1 MSWLNTLLPASFRG
15 VTAEVRS
22 IKDSGENALAEHNY
36 PYRNGGDIENFGRDA
51 LKSAIEF
58 VFWGDDYESRLQ
70 SFVSAL
76 EVLEAGEL
84 VHPILG
90 VKQCDAKGWEVSHSA
105 EEYDYCTVSVTFL
118 ESNADMPFFNRSL
131 PNALGGLAGLQCL
144 QALDALLTQ
153 YEGYMDMAMAYLGAG
168 SSALSLLRSYWD
180 RFVNPLFGFSNVVFF
195 FCGDVFAFPRG
206 ALSDVMALFGALHGS
221 DKGKFIITPAV
232 ENKQTVAGTGVVMR
246 PNASNFAPLYTR
258 AEVVR
263 DTLTVQKN
271 VQNVLDAAIETNVTG
286 VDAVANVA
294 AVNAVGSTT
303 AAQVKAVFNASVRA
317 AEVVSAAAEI
327 ASVFEWELIDP
338 TLSPNQVENA
348 LNQVRRPLQDAVVEL
363 RTAYDNGAGIA
374 LAQELQDL
382 AWQLTAAARA
392 VIHQRPALLPHVVEA
407 DTNLH
412 LLAHKLYGNYMRAY
426 EIARLNTVKNPNII
440 LRGEVLNVYSR

>member
-1 MSWLNTLLPASFRG
+1 MSWLHTLLPASFRG
-15 VTAEVRS
+15 AAAEVRS
-22 IKDSGENALAEHNY
+22 VKDMGENALAEHNY
-36 PYRNGGDIENFGRDA
+36 PYRNGGDVENFGRDA
-51 LKSAIEF
+51 HKVPVEF
-58 VFWGDDYESRLQ
+58 ILWGDDYEPKLK
-70 SFVSAL
+70 AL
-76 EVLEAGEL
+76 VTAFEALDAGEL
-84 VHPILG
+84 VHPVFG
-90 VKQCDAKGWEVSHSA
+90 SMQCHAKNWEVSHTA
-105 EEYDYCTVSVTFL
+105 EEYNYCTVSVTFV
-118 ESNADMPFFNRSL
+118 EANADMPFFNRSL

-168 SSALSLLRSYWD
+168 SSALSLLRGYWD
-180 RFVNPLFGFSNVVFF
+180 RLMDPLFDLKSGITRLG
-195 FCGDVFAFPRG
+195 GDVFAFPRG

-246 PNASNFAPLYTR
+246 PSASGFTPLYTR

-271 VQNVLDAAIETNVTG
+271 VQNVLSAAIETSVVG
-286 VDAVANVA
+286 VDAVANVVT
-294 AVNAVGSTT
+294 VNTVGSTS
-303 AAQVKAVFNASVRA
+303 AAQVKAVFNASIRA
-317 AEVVSAAAEI
+317 AEVVGAAAEI

-338 TLSPNQVENA
+338 TLSPKQVENA

-363 RTAYDNGAGIA
+363 RVAYDNGAGVM
-374 LAQELQDL
+374 LGQELQDL

-392 VIHQRPALLPHVVEA
+392 VIHQRPALLPHVIEA

-412 LLAHKLYGNYMRAY
+412 LLAHKLYGNYARAY
-426 EIARLNTVKNPNII
+426 EIARLNAVKNPNII
-440 LRGEVLNVYSR
+440 VRGEVLNVYSR